1 MNDDQYRKSFKRSA
15 VNNIT
20 FLFYWIRFVNEERL
34 RRRIGIYGGTFD
46 PVHYGHLKVAEAV
59 LSAFALDRMYF
70 VPAFTPPHK
79 RKRMI
84 SSPFHRMAMLALAT
98 ADSPKMFISTV
109 ELEAPSRPYTIET
122 LGRLQTELQPARLFF
137 MMGADSFIDV
147 TSWRDYEAI
156 LSEYDVIVA
165 TRPGYRGSNDKES
178 GKEGAAQNSEE
189 TIGKAI
195 GGLAPELSP
204 QLSPRLSRLIVDLRG
219 GAYPLGVAGADLNS
233 SRIYLTDYVS
243 VDVSA
248 TGIREAVEQGRSI
261 DDLVPPSI
269 AAYIEK
275 YHLYQKS

>member
-1 MNDDQYRKSFKRSA
+1 
-15 VNNIT
+15 
-20 FLFYWIRFVNEERL
+20 VNEERL

-46 PVHYGHLKVAEAV
+46 PIHYGHLKVAEAV
-59 LSAFALDRMYF
+59 LSAFALDRIFF

-98 ADSPKMFISTV
+98 ADSTKMFVSTV

-165 TRPGYRGSNDKES
+165 TRPGYRGPN
-178 GKEGAAQNSEE
+178 GKEDSIQNSEE
-189 TIGKAI
+189 AI
-195 GGLAPELSP
+195 GALVP
-204 QLSPRLSRLIVDLRG
+204 QLSPRLRRTIVDLRG
-219 GAYPLGVAGADLNS
+219 GAYPVDADLADADLNS

-248 TGIREAVEQGRSI
+248 TGIRDAVEQGRLI
-261 DDLVPPSI
+261 DDLVPPSV

-275 YHLYQKS
+275 YRLYQKS

>member
-1 MNDDQYRKSFKRSA
+1 
-15 VNNIT
+15 
-20 FLFYWIRFVNEERL
+20 VNEERL

-46 PVHYGHLKVAEAV
+46 PVHYGHLNVAEAV
-59 LSAFALDRMYF
+59 LSAFALDRLFF

-98 ADSPKMFISTV
+98 ADSPKMFVSTV

-137 MMGADSFIDV
+137 MMGADSFIDL
-147 TSWRDYEAI
+147 TSWREYETI

-165 TRPGYRGSNDKES
+165 TRPGYHGHDGSS
-178 GKEGAAQNSEE
+178 GVQNSEE
-189 TIGKAI
+189 TAGA
-195 GGLAPELSP
+195 LAP
-204 QLSPRLSRLIVDLRG
+204 QLNSQWSRLIVDLRG
-219 GAYPLGVAGADLNS
+219 GAFPSDADLANDGLNS

-243 VDVSA
+243 IDVSA
-248 TGIREAVEQGRSI
+248 TGIREAVEQNRSI
-261 DDLVPPSI
+261 DDMVPPSV

-275 YHLYQKS
+275 CRLYQKS

>member
-1 MNDDQYRKSFKRSA
+1 
-15 VNNIT
+15 
-20 FLFYWIRFVNEERL
+20 VNEERL

-59 LSAFALDRMYF
+59 LSAFALDRIFF

-79 RKRMI
+79 RKRTI

-98 ADSPKMFISTV
+98 ADSPRMFVSTV

-122 LGRLQTELQPARLFF
+122 LGRLRNELQPARLFF

-156 LSEYDVIVA
+156 LSQYDVIVA
-165 TRPGYRGSNDKES
+165 TRPGYRGQAAYNDAS
-178 GKEGAAQNSEE
+178 YGEGVGER
-189 TIGKAI
+189 TIEAI
-195 GGLAPELSP
+195 VS
-204 QLSPRLSRLIVDLRG
+204 QLSPRLASTIVDLRG
-219 GAYPLGVAGADLNS
+219 GACPVEADLAGAELNS

-248 TGIREAVEQGRSI
+248 TEIREAVEQGRSI
-261 DDLVPPSI
+261 DDLVPPKV

-275 YHLYQKS
+275 YSLYQKS

>member
-1 MNDDQYRKSFKRSA
+1 
-15 VNNIT
+15 
-20 FLFYWIRFVNEERL
+20 VNEERL

-59 LSAFALDRMYF
+59 LSAFGLDRIFF

-98 ADSPKMFISTV
+98 ADSPKMFVSTV

-122 LGRLQTELQPARLFF
+122 LGRLRTELQPARLFF

-147 TSWRDYEAI
+147 TSWREYEAI

-165 TRPGYRGSNDKES
+165 TRPGYRGHDGYDGSTYSKEDN
-178 GKEGAAQNSEE
+178 EAAVGA
-189 TIGKAI
+189 
-195 GGLAPELSP
+195 LAP
-204 QLSPRLSRLIVDLRG
+204 QLRRLIVDLRG
-219 GAYPLGVAGADLNS
+219 GAWPSNEDLNS

-243 VDVSA
+243 IDVSA
-248 TGIREAVEQGRSI
+248 TGVREAVEQGRLI
-261 DDLVPPSI
+261 DDLVPPSV

-275 YHLYQKS
+275 YRLYQKS

>member
-1 MNDDQYRKSFKRSA
+1 
-15 VNNIT
+15 
-20 FLFYWIRFVNEERL
+20 VNEERL

-46 PVHYGHLKVAEAV
+46 PVHRGLLIVAEAIS
-59 LSAFALDRMYF
+59 SAFALDRILF

-79 RKRMI
+79 RKRTI

-98 ADSPKMFISTV
+98 ADSPKMLVSTV

-137 MMGADSFIDV
+137 MMGADSFGDV
-147 TSWRDYEAI
+147 TSWREYEAI
-156 LSEYDVIVA
+156 LSEYDVVVA
-165 TRPGYRGSNDKES
+165 TRPGHRGHDNY
-178 GKEGAAQNSEE
+178 GGAQNGDEAVG
-189 TIGKAI
+189 T
-195 GGLAPELSP
+195 LAP
-204 QLSPRLSRLIVDLRG
+204 QLRMRIVDLRG
-219 GAYPLGVAGADLNS
+219 GACPSNEDLKS

-261 DDLVPPSI
+261 DDLVPPSV

-275 YHLYQKS
+275 YRLYQKS

>member
-1 MNDDQYRKSFKRSA
+1 M
-15 VNNIT
+15 
-20 FLFYWIRFVNEERL
+20 NEERL

-59 LSAFALDRMYF
+59 LSAFALDRIFF

-98 ADSPKMFISTV
+98 ADSTKMFVSTV

-165 TRPGYRGSNDKES
+165 TRPGYRGPN
-178 GKEGAAQNSEE
+178 GKEDSIQNSEE
-189 TIGKAI
+189 AI
-195 GGLAPELSP
+195 GALVP
-204 QLSPRLSRLIVDLRG
+204 QLSPRLRRTIVDLRG
-219 GAYPLGVAGADLNS
+219 GAYPVDADLADADLNS

-248 TGIREAVEQGRSI
+248 TGIRDAVEQGRLI
-261 DDLVPPSI
+261 DDLVPPSV

-275 YHLYQKS
+275 YRLYQKS

>member
-1 MNDDQYRKSFKRSA
+1 M
-15 VNNIT
+15 
-20 FLFYWIRFVNEERL
+20 NEERL
-34 RRRIGIYGGTFD
+34 RGRIGIYGGTFD
-46 PVHYGHLKVAEAV
+46 PVHYGHLNVAEAV
-59 LSAFALDRMYF
+59 LSAFALDRIIF

-98 ADSPKMFISTV
+98 ADSPKLFVSTV

-122 LGRLQTELQPARLFF
+122 LGRLRTELQPARLFF

-147 TSWRDYEAI
+147 TSWRDYETI

-165 TRPGYRGSNDKES
+165 TRPGYQGPGGYD
-178 GKEGAAQNSEE
+178 GAQRNEE
-189 TIGKAI
+189 AAEA
-195 GGLAPELSP
+195 LDSRLSP
-204 QLSPRLSRLIVDLRG
+204 QLRKAIVDLRG
-219 GAYPLGVAGADLNS
+219 GARPSIADLAIADLAIADLASADLASADLASADLKS

-261 DDLVPPSI
+261 DNLVPPSV

-275 YHLYQKS
+275 YRIYQKS

>member
-1 MNDDQYRKSFKRSA
+1 
-15 VNNIT
+15 
-20 FLFYWIRFVNEERL
+20 VNEERL

-46 PVHYGHLKVAEAV
+46 PVHHGHLKVAEAV
-59 LSAFALDRMYF
+59 LSAFALDRILF

-98 ADSPKMFISTV
+98 ADSPKMYVSTV

-122 LGRLQTELQPARLFF
+122 LGRLQTELRPARLFF
-137 MMGADSFIDV
+137 MMGADSFGDV
-147 TSWRDYEAI
+147 TGWREYEAI
-156 LSEYDVIVA
+156 LSEYDVVVA
-165 TRPGYRGSNDKES
+165 TRPGYRGQDNYD
-178 GKEGAAQNSEE
+178 GAQNGDEAVE
-189 TIGKAI
+189 A
-195 GGLAPELSP
+195 LAP
-204 QLSPRLSRLIVDLRG
+204 QLRMRIVDLRG
-219 GAYPLGVAGADLNS
+219 GACPSDEDLKS

-261 DDLVPPSI
+261 DDLVPPPV

-275 YHLYQKS
+275 YRLYQKS

>member
-1 MNDDQYRKSFKRSA
+1 
-15 VNNIT
+15 
-20 FLFYWIRFVNEERL
+20 VNEERL

-59 LSAFALDRMYF
+59 LSAFALDRIFF

-98 ADSPKMFISTV
+98 ADSTTMFVSTV

-165 TRPGYRGSNDKES
+165 TRPGYRGPN
-178 GKEGAAQNSEE
+178 GKEDSIQNSEE
-189 TIGKAI
+189 AI
-195 GGLAPELSP
+195 GALVP
-204 QLSPRLSRLIVDLRG
+204 QLSPRLRSTIVDLRG
-219 GAYPLGVAGADLNS
+219 GAYPVDADLADADLNS

-248 TGIREAVEQGRSI
+248 TGIRDAVEQGRLI
-261 DDLVPPSI
+261 DDLVPPSV

-275 YHLYQKS
+275 YRLYQKS

>member
-1 MNDDQYRKSFKRSA
+1 
-15 VNNIT
+15 
-20 FLFYWIRFVNEERL
+20 VNEERL

-46 PVHYGHLKVAEAV
+46 PVHNGHLRVAEEV
-59 LSAFALDRMYF
+59 SNAFALDRVFF

-122 LGRLQTELQPARLFF
+122 LERLQTELQPARLFF
-137 MMGADSFIDV
+137 VMGADSFGDV
-147 TSWRDYEAI
+147 TSWREYEAI
-156 LSEYDVIVA
+156 LTGYDVIVA
-165 TRPGYRGSNDKES
+165 TRPGSNGRIDFD
-178 GKEGAAQNSEE
+178 GPYDGEE
-189 TIGKAI
+189 T
-195 GGLAPELSP
+195 GGSLSP
-204 QLSPRLSRLIVDLRG
+204 QLRSRIVDLRG
-219 GAYPLGVAGADLNS
+219 GARPVEEDLKS

-243 VDVSA
+243 IDVSA

-261 DDLVPPSI
+261 DDVVPPSV

-275 YHLYQKS
+275 YRLYLKS